1 MAGGLVKYRHLS
13 RSSAHRQALL
23 RNLVTSLVK
32 NESIH
37 TTWPKAK
44 EAQRLAE
51 KLITLAKR
59 DNEETRRKAQAI
71 LYTPHLLLP
80 KLFGTL
86 KTRYAD
92 RPGGYTRV
100 LRTEPK
106 KDDQAPS
113 AILELV
119 DGPRD
124 MRFAVTAAAVARD
137 RDLGREHS
145 ELTRR
150 NWAKVIRFRKDGE
163 NVFETMVERTRR
175 LQLADA
181 GPQIADM
188 ETSVFKRSDLNWQPH
203 KAKPVHN
210 FWKQGASAGR
220 KDSRQTLVEA
230 LGEPSLGQA
239 ENAVKT
245 RSRQQ

>member
-13 RSSAHRQALL
+13 RSSSHRQALL

-32 NESIH
+32 NEAIH

-71 LYTPHLLLP
+71 LYLLLP

-86 KTRYAD
+86 KSRYAD

-106 KDDQAPS
+106 KGDQAPS
-113 AILELV
+113 AVLELV

-137 RDLGREHS
+137 RTLGRQHS
-145 ELTRR
+145 DLTLR
-150 NWAKVIRFRKDGE
+150 NRAKVTRFRHDGE
-163 NVFETMVERTRR
+163 TAFETMVARTQSLR
-175 LQLADA
+175 LADA
-181 GPQIADM
+181 GPQMADV
-188 ETSVFKRSDLNWQPH
+188 ETSIFQRSDPH
-203 KAKPVHN
+203 WTPRKTKPVLD
-210 FWKQGASAGR
+210 FWDPKSTKAR
-220 KDSRQTLVEA
+220 TSRSSRDLVDA
-230 LGEPSLGQA
+230 LGDPSLSKA
-239 ENAVKT
+239 EAAANRRRPRA
-245 RSRQQ
+245 